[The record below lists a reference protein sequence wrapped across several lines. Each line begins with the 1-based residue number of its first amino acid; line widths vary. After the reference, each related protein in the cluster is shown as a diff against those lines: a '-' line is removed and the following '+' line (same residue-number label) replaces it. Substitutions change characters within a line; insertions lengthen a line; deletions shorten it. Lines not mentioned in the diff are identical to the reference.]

1 MTGATRSKGQVALSS
16 MGQGS
21 CLPLALAIEESGRYW
36 RMPKLG
42 HTDPLLRSLMLQN
55 QLHFLVPYAV

>member
-21 CLPLALAIEESGRYW
+21 CLPLALAIEGKRTVLACPNSDT
-36 RMPKLG
+36 LI
-42 HTDPLLRSLMLQN
+42 LFCVL
-55 QLHFLVPYAV
+55 